1 MFMTKAFY
9 ILWPPNGMFVL
20 GQLGQ
25 WDLVLDERSVITKVI
40 FVRFWT
46 KLSFN
51 RDTLSSIQLHC
62 IYIEYLRYGYILNR
76 YKNKFYI
83 FFSGI
88 CAVKYHMHREAYLT
102 FFNVDTTMNEK

>member
-9 ILWPPNGMFVL
+9 ILWPLNGMFVL

-25 WDLVLDERSVITKVI
+25 WDLVLDERSVITAVI

-51 RDTLSSIQLHC
+51 RDTLSIIQLHC
-62 IYIEYLRYGYILNR
+62 I
-76 YKNKFYI
+76 
-83 FFSGI
+83 
-88 CAVKYHMHREAYLT
+88 
-102 FFNVDTTMNEK
+102 D